1 MATTMTIA
9 RRKLSASSRDCTLG
23 ELARRVRAHDP
34 ECHVTA
40 SQISELRSGKHLP
53 SLRLAN
59 AFAVV
64 LSIACFEWF
73 QDA

>member
-9 RRKLSASSRDCTLG
+9 RKKLAERTKTCTL
-23 ELARRVRAHDP
+23 EEIARRVRAHDP

-40 SQISELRSGKHLP
+40 SQVSELRSGKHLP

-64 LSIACFEWF
+64 LAIACFEWF